1 MSRGG
6 HLVAAFPVEHGD
18 EIMMVSDQGQII
30 RAPVDQIRIAGR
42 ATRGVILFRT
52 ADNEHVVSVEHIENT
67 GEGDPGEGDAGEGD
81 AAPVDDAELDGG
93 GPDEASGEA
102 EG

>member
-52 ADNEHVVSVEHIENT
+52 AEGEHVVSVEHIEAT
-67 GEGDPGEGDAGEGD
+67 GEASDEGD
-81 AAPVDDAELDGG
+81 AA
-93 GPDEASGEA
+93 A
-102 EG
+102 EGPAEA